1 MITPDK
7 KNSGFLFRKVDSQ
20 EFQANEPL
28 RLTDHNQS
36 EERKTLVLK
45 KSSIEISDIDVK
57 KEAED
62 SKRFDIAATTSLKVN
77 MRRQRLKVFKV
88 KVLGV
93 NETNEVGEEHGVCD
107 VSSSNKSAQ
116 LSQAK
121 YPGYSS
127 VKKHGVAVKQG
138 SVLIGDVRKINM
150 AVKKKASGD
159 S

>member
-1 MITPDK
+1 
-7 KNSGFLFRKVDSQ
+7 
-20 EFQANEPL
+20 
-28 RLTDHNQS
+28 
-36 EERKTLVLK
+36 LK

-107 VSSSNKSAQ
+107 VSSSNKSA
-116 LSQAK
+116 
-121 YPGYSS
+121 
-127 VKKHGVAVKQG
+127 
-138 SVLIGDVRKINM
+138 
-150 AVKKKASGD
+150 
-159 S
+159 